1 MEDER
6 NEARAPRGGIRE
18 SGGKGVREEVR
29 QGVREGILETLSVDL
44 DRTSA
49 RTAGRLAAAGI
60 LGLAAAVGAV
70 VLFSGRALEAGH
82 GWHLAVCA
90 AAWAG
95 LLVEAFAVVLLRVRL
110 RRIPLAQAFALGLL
124 GLGLAAILG
133 LVCPDPH
140 YLDWWESTAL
150 GGLAGRQGGPAASAL
165 CLGVCSALL
174 VALGA
179 TLILALRGIG
189 FRGALLPS
197 LLLFL
202 LLWPA
207 VVLQTVGSPAEV
219 FALWSAGLLAGS
231 YAGVSLALRPAR
243 RLRARLTR

>member
-1 MEDER
+1 MTGERQERSTPEGRANASRSGDELR
-6 NEARAPRGGIRE
+6 R
-18 SGGKGVREEVR
+18 SVRDEIAHALALDV
-29 QGVREGILETLSVDL
+29 

-49 RTAGRLAAAGI
+49 RTAARLAAAGV

-70 VLFSGRALEAGH
+70 VLFSGRALKERH

-95 LLVEAFAVVLLRVRL
+95 LLVEAFVVVLLRVRL
-110 RRIPLAQAFALGLL
+110 RRVPVAQGFALGLL

-133 LVCPDPH
+133 LLCPEPL

-150 GGLAGRQGGPAASAL
+150 GGLASRQGGAAVSAL
-165 CLGVCSALL
+165 CLGACSALL

-189 FRGALLPS
+189 LRGALLPS

-207 VVLQTVGSPAEV
+207 VVLQSVGSPREV

-243 RLRARLTR
+243 GLRARLTR